1 MALDLADHFFASL
14 PQLRFHPTAKRIR
27 ALAGDKVV
35 VDSTEAMD
43 RLGAT
48 PCRSV
53 LCLPARRHPRL
64 TRRVS
69 SGGRR
74 RSAPCGCGKARPS
87 SIRPPG
93 SPSTPRRGRR
103 SISSTDGST
112 LPAAAFVPADPDFE
126 GYAIVDFEA
135 FDEWREEDELL
146 VGHARDPF
154 TTIDTRRSSRRVVVE
169 IAGRPVADSTRTTM
183 LFETYLPTRYYLPRD
198 DVRMELLEPTS
209 TSSVCAYKGLASYW
223 TATIDDTVVPDV
235 AWSYPHPHNYA
246 TAVKD
251 LLSFFNERVDIIVDG
266 QRVER
271 PQTPWS

>member
-1 MALDLADHFFASL
+1 MALDLADHFMASL

-27 ALAGDKVV
+27 ALAGDDVV
-35 VDSTEAMD
+35 MDSTEAWIVWE
-43 RLGAT
+43 
-48 PCRSV
+48 P
-53 LCLPARRHPRL
+53 
-64 TRRVS
+64 RRVV
-69 SGGRR
+69 
-74 RSAPCGCGKARPS
+74 PS
-87 SIRPPG
+87 YAFPLEDIHGSLVESRAAAAEERAVRVREGPPVLDPTTG
-93 SPSTPRRGRR
+93 FSFHTTPGQTFDLV
-103 SISSTDGST
+103 TDGST
-112 LPAAAFVPADPDFE
+112 LPAAAFVPADPDFG
-126 GYAIVDFEA
+126 GYAIVDFES

-198 DVRMELLEPTS
+198 DVRMDLLEPAS

-271 PQTPWS
+271 PETPWS